1 MACSGVRGTGMQ
13 ILVVDDD
20 LSTVECIRTSID
32 WAALGICEVYTAYS
46 KDGALNTLK
55 AHKIDIVLCDIEM
68 PRGSGLELLE
78 EVRKMEYDCEFIFL
92 TCHDSFPFAAAA
104 LEYKAASYILKPFNP
119 ERITAELIKT
129 IDNQKTLRSMYESSR
144 YGAYWLKN
152 KEGIERNFWKDV
164 LQKKIT
170 PDAMV
175 IQTEAA
181 QRGIA
186 LLPEQ
191 RWAVAL
197 FSLQYDTLPKAKM
210 VPREKWAADVI
221 SFLSSDAQCRTEE
234 ARMVGW
240 WYGERFRIYCIQPST
255 DESSLEILRE
265 LLKRCR
271 ENLPVIVNG
280 YAIKDI
286 SIDQI
291 AYGKHMLDKLDHNNV
306 GNVGQLQLFNGTQ
319 AEEKAGKQID
329 LSQFGP
335 IFASGNKARILTY
348 LRNQLELL
356 APERSLTPAML
367 YAVQQDIIREVFF
380 YLLNRGIKPK
390 LPSADEDSYLI
401 MLNAST
407 SMYNMLKWLSFFIN
421 YAVDAESASRVQN
434 TVTEQAKS
442 YIDAHFFEKITQN
455 EIAKAVF
462 LTPGHLSK
470 VFKKEE
476 GISLN
481 QYINNKRISCAKQ
494 LISHSDVD
502 ISEVAVRSGFNSSS
516 YFITYFRKVTGK
528 TPKEYREDLAKG

>member
-1 MACSGVRGTGMQ
+1 MQ
-13 ILVVDDD
+13 VLVVDDD
-20 LSTVECIRTSID
+20 LSTVECIRASID
-32 WAALGICEVYTAYS
+32 WAALGIREVHTAYS
-46 KDGALNTLK
+46 KDGALHVLK

-68 PRGSGLELLE
+68 PHGSGLELLK
-78 EVRKMEYDCEFIFL
+78 EVRKMAYDCEFIFL

-104 LEYKAASYILKPFNP
+104 LEYKAASYVLKPFNP
-119 ERITAELIKT
+119 EKITAELIKT
-129 IDNQKTLRSMYESSR
+129 IDNQRALRSMYESSR
-144 YGAYWLKN
+144 YGEYWLKN
-152 KEGIERNFWKDV
+152 KVGIERNFWRDV
-164 LQKKIT
+164 LQKKIP
-170 PDAMV
+170 PDRMA
-175 IQTEAA
+175 IETEAA
-181 QRGIA
+181 QRGVA
-186 LLPEQ
+186 LRPAQ
-191 RWAVAL
+191 PWVVAL

-210 VPREKWAADVI
+210 VPREKWAADVTA
-221 SFLSSDAQCRTEE
+221 FLTSDAKCCVEE
-234 ARMVGW
+234 ARTVSW
-240 WYGERFRIYCIQPST
+240 WYGERLRIYCIRTST
-255 DESSLEILRE
+255 DESSLETLRE
-265 LLKRCR
+265 LLKKCR
-271 ENLPVIVNG
+271 EDLPVIVNG
-280 YAIKDI
+280 YAIKDV

-291 AYGKHMLDKLDHNNV
+291 AYGKHILDKLDHNNV

-356 APERSLTPAML
+356 APERALTPAML
-367 YAVQQDIIREVFF
+367 YTVQQDIIREVFF
-380 YLLNRGIKPK
+380 YLLNRGIKPR
-390 LPSADEDSYLI
+390 LPSADDDSYLI

-407 SMYNMLKWLSFFIN
+407 SMYNMLKWLTFFIN
-421 YAVDAESASRVQN
+421 YAVDAEAASRERS
-434 TVTEQAKS
+434 TVAEQAKA

-481 QYINNKRISCAKQ
+481 QYINNKRISCAKE
-494 LISHSDVD
+494 LLVHSDVD

-528 TPKEYREDLAKG
+528 TPKEYRENQTKD